1 MPSSLSSLAALALLS
16 AAAASAAPPPA
27 ALADTGTALRC
38 AAAFGIVASEQS
50 RGTASALAWPDLR
63 VRGKEFFVQLGARM
77 MDEERLDRAAMQA
90 RYKAAVDKL
99 QSESIA
105 APDPAAVVR
114 AVMEPCL
121 GLLDATVPAVAG
133 RSQ

>member
-1 MPSSLSSLAALALLS
+1 MFTSISPLAALAILT
-16 AAAASAAPPPA
+16 ATAASAQTPTP

-50 RGTASALAWPDLR
+50 RGVASALAWPDLR

-77 MDEERLDRAAMQA
+77 MDDEGLDRAAMQA
-90 RYKAAVDKL
+90 RYKAEVEKL
-99 QSESIA
+99 QTEAINSS
-105 APDPAAVVR
+105 DPAAVVR
-114 AVMEPCL
+114 GVMEPCL
-121 GLLDATVPAVAG
+121 GLLDATVPAATV

>member
-1 MPSSLSSLAALALLS
+1 MLRSIPSLAALALLS
-16 AAAASAAPPPA
+16 AAATSAGAPPA
-27 ALADTGTALRC
+27 ALADTGAALRC

-90 RYKAAVDKL
+90 RYKAAVEKL